1 MKTTYAKAGICIAVP
16 VLLLLLPVPQ
26 GLTPQAWKFCAVY
39 IGAILGLVLR
49 PMPEPVVLLAAIA
62 VASLGLNETTAA
74 LSGFGGGTAWL
85 VFAAFI
91 VGQCFLDTGLGK
103 RISYHVIRMAGGET
117 LNLGYAVAIADY
129 VMSPAMPSNTAR
141 TGGIVFPIFNSLVK
155 TLEPNPGEG
164 VRPVGTYIMA
174 NMYQVSLTTSALFIT
189 ASAVPAMIMR
199 FARDITGVDI
209 AWGEYAV
216 AMSVPGL
223 LSLLIIPLI
232 VYKICTPTLKTFDN
246 RKLADEGLKELGPI
260 SRSEIKLAILFVF
273 ALLGW
278 GTSMFT
284 KLNSTGIAI
293 AFCTLSLLLGI
304 LSWNRVLECK
314 GAWSTFIWYAGIIS
328 LAGGLNKHGFFKWL
342 GVTMQ
347 NSFNF
352 DGYDKITILIGLI
365 LISIVVRYIFASSAA
380 FVASMMPVL
389 LTLGHALQVP
399 SYPLILMLAQSAII
413 ASVLTHYGNAAAP
426 IIFGTGYVSTKM
438 WWIVGHV
445 TTFAVLLIFFTIGL
459 QWWKFLGLW

>member
-1 MKTTYAKAGICIAVP
+1 MNATFIKGSACIAIP
-16 VLLLLLPVPQ
+16 ALLLLFPVPE

-39 IGAILGLVLR
+39 IGAILGLILR

-62 VASLGLNETTAA
+62 VASLGLNETNAA

-103 RISYHVIRMAGGET
+103 RISYHIIRLVGGKT

-129 VMSPAMPSNTAR
+129 IMSPAMPSNTAR

-155 TLEPNPGEG
+155 TLEPSTDGNP
-164 VRPVGTYIMA
+164 RPVGAYIMA

-189 ASAVPAMIMR
+189 ASAVPALIMR
-199 FARDITGVDI
+199 FAKDITGVDI
-209 AWGEYAV
+209 AWGEYAL

-223 LSLLIIPLI
+223 LSLLLIPLMI
-232 VYKICTPTLKTFDN
+232 YKIYTPTLKTFDN
-246 RKLADEGLKELGPI
+246 KKLADDGLRELGPI
-260 SRSEIKLAILFVF
+260 TTNEIKLTILFVL

-293 AFCTLSLLLGI
+293 AFCTMSLLLGI
-304 LSWNRVLECK
+304 LTWNRVLECK
-314 GAWSTFIWYAGIIS
+314 GAWSTLIWYAGIIS

-342 GVTMQ
+342 GTTMQ
-347 NSFNF
+347 SSFNF
-352 DGYDKITILIGLI
+352 DGHDKIVILLGLI
-365 LISIVVRYIFASSAA
+365 LISIVVRYVFASSAA

-389 LTLGHALQVP
+389 LTLGHALEVP
-399 SYPLILMLAQSAII
+399 AYPLVLMLTQSAII
-413 ASVLTHYGNAAAP
+413 GSVLTHYGNAAAP
-426 IIFGTGYVSTKM
+426 IIFSTGYVSTKM
-438 WWIVGHV
+438 WWLIGHI
-445 TTFAVLLIFFTIGL
+445 TTFVVLAIFFTVGL